1 MKKLFV
7 IELIL
12 IGILLIIGGIYYNQI
27 KDKYNEYREMIRD
40 ISGDNYAEEKKMNII
55 INDKS
60 YSITLEDNDTV
71 DDLIN
76 LLPLDIT
83 MDDLNDNEKYYY
95 LDKNISSKPISY
107 TSINKGDIMLFG
119 NNCLVVFYKS
129 FNTNYKY
136 TKIGTIDNKEVLD
149 SFDNKSIKVRFERG

>member
-1 MKKLFV
+1 MKKLFI

-12 IGILLIIGGIYYNQI
+12 IGILLIIGGIYYTQI

-60 YSITLEDNDTV
+60 YSITLEDKDTV
-71 DDLIN
+71 NDLIN

-83 MDDLNDNEKYYY
+83 MDDLNDNEKY
-95 LDKNISSKPISY
+95 
-107 TSINKGDIMLFG
+107 
-119 NNCLVVFYKS
+119 
-129 FNTNYKY
+129 
-136 TKIGTIDNKEVLD
+136 
-149 SFDNKSIKVRFERG
+149 